1 MVDDL
6 IHVIF
11 LLYSKNIFLLTE
23 TKPDHRCTLR
33 MEQMEGKIYYIS
45 FNCIAY
51 LMIIKLSFICKIGT
65 HC

>member
-33 MEQMEGKIYYIS
+33 MEQMEGKILKVLIVKP
-45 FNCIAY
+45 I
-51 LMIIKLSFICKIGT
+51 
-65 HC
+65 